1 MPLFEW
7 VEDYDTGFPPMDADH
22 REMAAQ
28 INRLHEL
35 HAHPYSRSEVAA
47 LLGKLAAT
55 ARGHFS
61 REENFMA
68 RSAYPRAEAH
78 WLEHDNLCQDLAE
91 VIEEYSHGGYAEI
104 EDALEN
110 YLKFWL
116 LSHITSEDFKL
127 ADFLLSQEFPHSP

>member
-7 VEDYDTGFPPMDADH
+7 VPDYDTGFAPMDADH

-28 INRLHEL
+28 INALHDL
-35 HAHPYSRSEVAA
+35 HAGPYRRADVAV
-47 LLGKLAAT
+47 LLGKLADT

-68 RSAYPRAEAH
+68 RSAYPQAEAH

-91 VIEEYSHGGYAEI
+91 VIEEYGRGGYSDI

-110 YLKFWL
+110 YLKFL
-116 LSHITSEDFKL
+116 LFSHIASEDFKL
-127 ADFLLSQEFPHSP
+127 ADFLLSQEFPHAP